1 MKKQV
6 FNPYLPSWEHVPD
19 GEPHIFGDRLY
30 VYGSH
35 DGGHS
40 FCELD
45 YVLWSAPLT
54 DLSDWR
60 YEGVIYRKDQDPIN
74 GAAWQGQIP
83 PLDPYY
89 QSLPGPHTLF
99 APDAA
104 EGPGGRYYLYYS
116 LDFSNLISVAVADKP
131 EGPFE
136 FLSYVTYADGSV
148 PKEGR
153 KFDPAILVEKSG
165 IYLYYGFCPEGTLPG
180 EEEGQVFE
188 GAMAVRLADDMH
200 TVISKPV
207 CVANGCD
214 TAKGTDYQEHP
225 FFEAYSIRHFGD
237 LYYFVYSSLQGHELC
252 YGVSK
257 DPLGHFLYQGV
268 LLSNADIGYK
278 GNKNADCYWGN
289 NHGGLVCLNGDL
301 YIFGHRQTHG
311 NEFNRQGIAEKVPI
325 EENGR
330 LGQARLTSCGLNGG
344 PLKDRGWYPAYIAC
358 SLMGPDRDHIGHVM
372 NGGPSAQAPDPPSD
386 WPYITEEGN
395 KSYIKNMQA
404 GSTCAFR
411 SFSFGQD
418 RYQITIEAR
427 GRGVLEVHFDQE
439 KSPVASTLTVDSG
452 DWAKCADELTAS
464 SGVHALSFTVKEG
477 QVDLAGFELDGLPE

>member
-74 GAAWQGQIP
+74 GADWQGQIP

-104 EGPGGRYYLYYS
+104 EGPDGRYYLYYS

-131 EGPFE
+131 EGPFK

-165 IYLYYGFCPEGTLPG
+165 VYLYYGFCPEGTLPG

-225 FFEAYSIRHFGD
+225 FFEASSIRHFGD

-252 YGVSK
+252 YGASK

-311 NEFNRQGIAEKVPI
+311 NEF
-325 EENGR
+325 
-330 LGQARLTSCGLNGG
+330 T
-344 PLKDRGWYPAYIAC
+344 
-358 SLMGPDRDHIGHVM
+358 
-372 NGGPSAQAPDPPSD
+372 
-386 WPYITEEGN
+386 
-395 KSYIKNMQA
+395 
-404 GSTCAFR
+404 
-411 SFSFGQD
+411 
-418 RYQITIEAR
+418 AR
-427 GRGVLEVHFDQE
+427 GSLKRYRS
-439 KSPVASTLTVDSG
+439 KKT
-452 DWAKCADELTAS
+452 
-464 SGVHALSFTVKEG
+464 EG
-477 QVDLAGFELDGLPE
+477 WVRPGLPAAA